1 MSDEMMVQLLQ
12 LSQKYQSKSARE
24 HGLKRLQNRLWHISP
39 TKLVSISLKY
49 QIKDVFEHAFSQLVQ
64 LHVNKLDCDI
74 LTIPVWN
81 TLIMAKEQ
89 LDLHRRIVACE
100 PPPMVHLT
108 RCQDRKTCDDDWR
121 QVWWNGMGRFLLD
134 GRNPLSFDDAM
145 RQFQDF
151 DYGAVCP
158 DCWRQMLDFCKQ
170 GKAFTHERRLIDNT
184 CQELASRL
192 IKEPTFDSFNDSCNS
207 HYVILIT
214 KFLMHHRNFRGD
226 DWKFR
231 RLE

>member
-1 MSDEMMVQLLQ
+1 RILQVENVLFKVHRSVLVDKSLFFRDMFDVTHDFGFDESQGSSDQNPIINEGSTVQGFELFLSVLYDKWRPDAARMSDEMMVQLLQ

-49 QIKDVFEHAFSQLVQ
+49 QIKDVFEHAFSQLVW

-108 RCQDRKTCDDDWR
+108 CCQDRKTCDDDWR
-121 QVWWNGMGRFLLD
+121 QVWWNGMGRFLLN
-134 GRNPLSFDDAM
+134 GRNPLSFDDTM
-145 RQFQDF
+145 
-151 DYGAVCP
+151 
-158 DCWRQMLDFCKQ
+158 
-170 GKAFTHERRLIDNT
+170 
-184 CQELASRL
+184 
-192 IKEPTFDSFNDSCNS
+192 
-207 HYVILIT
+207 
-214 KFLMHHRNFRGD
+214 
-226 DWKFR
+226 
-231 RLE
+231 